1 MDEKL
6 AETCFKIIAE
16 VGLARS
22 NFIDAIEAIKK
33 GDEEESKRLVKE
45 GEEHF
50 NIGHKIH
57 SELIQKEANGEGVA
71 PNLFLIHAED
81 ILMSAETFKILSE
94 QFIDLYKNINKH

>member
-16 VGLARS
+16 VGMARS
-22 NFIDAIEAIKK
+22 NFIDAIEAAKK
-33 GDEEESKRLVKE
+33 GDEEEGKRLVKE

-50 NIGHKIH
+50 NLGYKIY

-94 QFIDLYKNINKH
+94 QFIDLYKSINKH